1 MIAILCGLAL
11 LTLSASGEEQ
21 TWDCPECGRTG
32 NTGNY
37 CGGCAHP
44 DNNNRSAHFNTF
56 THAKTNLYTNSH
68 TKASEHIAP
77 PIKT

>member
-1 MIAILCGLAL
+1 MRANRKHREL
-11 LTLSASGEEQ
+11 LWWMCTSG
-21 TWDCPECGRTG
+21 PVAR
-32 NTGNY
+32 N
-37 CGGCAHP
+37 